1 MSDGDFLQTVREHLG
16 LVSNLAR
23 RLARSRARSRTWC
36 RSPICGRCAA
46 GALPPDNGAG
56 LAVIIGQ
63 HLARAAHRRS
73 VLRLVDTGANTPRPA
88 YRDKI
93 GWRLPMLNDQPVPM
107 PADADHSNRFP
118 GAGVT
123 RHRGWPW
130 SAPVSRTRSSLS
142 TARENWI
149 WLWPTSRDGNA
160 PAPRQCRAAMRST
173 RLRR

>member
-1 MSDGDFLQTVREHLG
+1 V
-16 LVSNLAR
+16 
-23 RLARSRARSRTWC
+23 
-36 RSPICGRCAA
+36 
-46 GALPPDNGAG
+46 ALPPDNGAG
-56 LAVIIGQ
+56 LAAIIGQ

-93 GWRLPMLNDQPVPM
+93 GRRLLMLSDQPVPM

-123 RHRGWPW
+123 RHRGWPC
-130 SAPVSRTRSSLS
+130 SAPVSPTRSSLS

-149 WLWPTSRDGNA
+149 WLWRTSRHGNG
-160 PAPRQCRAAMRST
+160 PLHRVSVVP
-173 RLRR
+173 L